1 MSQPL
6 SDILVVSIE
15 QAVAAP
21 HLTCRMAD
29 AGARVIKLERADGT
43 GDFARGYDQHA
54 HGQSSF
60 FVWLNRGKESLAIDI
75 KQPEDLA
82 LLHRLLAKAD
92 VWVQN
97 LAPGA
102 MERAGLGSEALR
114 EKYPQLITVDIS
126 GYGEAGPPYDE
137 LKAYDLL
144 VQAESGLTSITGSAD
159 EPGRVGVSI
168 CDLTTGLNAYT
179 AVLEALVERGKT
191 GKGTSVK
198 ASLFASL
205 ADWLSAPLMAYEQ
218 SDVIWPRNALRH
230 PIMCPYGAFSA
241 NDGSKTLVACQAER
255 EWHRFCEHVLQDK
268 EFANHP
274 KAALNVKRVENR
286 AFVEGKI
293 EEVTSQISRE
303 EFHARLGKADIA
315 FGAVN
320 TMPDLSVHGALQ
332 RITVGTPN
340 GPISYPAPPTTRGAR
355 RDDYG
360 PAPGYDEHGVKVR
373 AEFGG

>member
-6 SDILVVSIE
+6 TDLLVISLE

-54 HGQSSF
+54 HGMSSY

-75 KQPEDLA
+75 KNLDDVA

-102 MERAGLGSEALR
+102 MERAGLGSATLR
-114 EKYPQLITVDIS
+114 AKYPRLITVDIS
-126 GYGEAGPPYDE
+126 GYGDAGPPYDE
-137 LKAYDLL
+137 MKAYDLL
-144 VQAESGLTSITGSAD
+144 VQAESGLTSITGSPE

-179 AVLEALVERGKT
+179 AVLEALIERGIT
-191 GKGTSVK
+191 GKGSGVK
-198 ASLFASL
+198 ASLFASM
-205 ADWLSAPLMAYEQ
+205 ADWLASPLMAYEQ

-230 PIMCPYGAFSA
+230 PLMCPYGAFSS
-241 NDGSKTLVACQAER
+241 NDGSRTLVACQAER
-255 EWHRFCEHVLQDK
+255 EWHRFCEHVLRDK
-268 EFANHP
+268 DFALHP
-274 KAALNVKRVENR
+274 KAATNIIRVENR

-293 EEVTSQISRE
+293 EAVTSQISRD
-303 EFHARLGKADIA
+303 EFHARLRKADIA

-320 TMPDLSVHGALQ
+320 TMPELSVHGALR

-340 GPISYPAPPTTRGAR
+340 GDISHPAPPVIRGEA

-360 PAPGYDEHGVKVR
+360 PAPAYNEHGLKIR
-373 AEFGG
+373 EEFSA

>member
-1 MSQPL
+1 MTHPL
-6 SDILVVSIE
+6 SDILVVSLE

-75 KQPEDLA
+75 KNPEDMA

-114 EKYPQLITVDIS
+114 AQYPRLITVDIS

-137 LKAYDLL
+137 MKAYDLL

-179 AVLEALVERGKT
+179 AVLEALIERGKT
-191 GKGTSVK
+191 GRGTGVK

-205 ADWLSAPLMAYEQ
+205 ADWLTAPLIAYEQ

-241 NDGSKTLVACQAER
+241 SDGSKTLVACQAER

-268 EFANHP
+268 DFANHP
-274 KAALNVKRVENR
+274 KAAVNVKRVENR
-286 AFVEGKI
+286 AFVESRI
-293 EEVTSQISRE
+293 EEVTSQISRD
-303 EFHARLGKADIA
+303 EFHARLRKADIA

-340 GPISYPAPPTTRGAR
+340 GPISYPAPPATRGAP

-360 PAPGYDEHGVKVR
+360 PAPGYDEHGGKIR
-373 AEFGG
+373 AEFGV

>member
-1 MSQPL
+1 MTQPL
-6 SDILVVSIE
+6 SDILVVSLE

-75 KQPEDLA
+75 KNPEDMT

-114 EKYPQLITVDIS
+114 AQYPRLITVDIS

-137 LKAYDLL
+137 MKAYDLL

-179 AVLEALVERGKT
+179 AVLEALIERGKT
-191 GKGTSVK
+191 GRGTGVK

-205 ADWLSAPLMAYEQ
+205 ADWLTAPLIAYEQ

-241 NDGSKTLVACQAER
+241 SDGSKTLVACQAER

-268 EFANHP
+268 DFANHP
-274 KAALNVKRVENR
+274 KAAVNVKRVENR
-286 AFVEGKI
+286 AFVESRI
-293 EEVTSQISRE
+293 EEVTSQISRD
-303 EFHARLGKADIA
+303 EFHARLRKADIA

-340 GPISYPAPPTTRGAR
+340 GPISYPAPPATRGAP

-360 PAPGYDEHGVKVR
+360 PAPGYDEHGGKIR
-373 AEFGG
+373 AEFGV

>member
-1 MSQPL
+1 MTQPL
-6 SDILVVSIE
+6 SDILVVSLE

-75 KQPEDLA
+75 KNPEDMA

-114 EKYPQLITVDIS
+114 AQYPRLITVDIS

-137 LKAYDLL
+137 MKAYDLL

-179 AVLEALVERGKT
+179 AVLEALIERGKT
-191 GKGTSVK
+191 GRGTGVK

-205 ADWLSAPLMAYEQ
+205 ADWLTAPLIAYEQ

-268 EFANHP
+268 DFANHP
-274 KAALNVKRVENR
+274 KAAVNVKRVENR
-286 AFVEGKI
+286 AFVESRI

-303 EFHARLGKADIA
+303 EFHARLRKADIA

-340 GPISYPAPPTTRGAR
+340 GPISYPAPPATRGAP

-360 PAPGYDEHGVKVR
+360 PAPGYDEHGGKIR
-373 AEFGG
+373 AEFGV

>member
-6 SDILVVSIE
+6 SDLLVVSLE

-114 EKYPQLITVDIS
+114 AKYPRLITVDIS
-126 GYGEAGPPYDE
+126 GYGDAGPPYDE
-137 LKAYDLL
+137 MKAYDLL

-179 AVLEALVERGKT
+179 AVLEALIERGKT

-303 EFHARLGKADIA
+303 EFHARLRKADIA

-320 TMPDLSVHGALQ
+320 TMPDLSVHGALK

-340 GPISYPAPPTTRGAR
+340 GPISYPAPPTTRGAA

-360 PAPGYDEHGVKVR
+360 PAPGYDEHGARIR
-373 AEFGG
+373 AEFMG

>member
-1 MSQPL
+1 MTHPL
-6 SDILVVSIE
+6 SDILVVSLE

-75 KQPEDLA
+75 KNPEDMA

-102 MERAGLGSEALR
+102 MERASLGSEALR
-114 EKYPQLITVDIS
+114 AQYPRLITVDIS

-137 LKAYDLL
+137 MKAYDLL

-179 AVLEALVERGKT
+179 AVLEALIERGKT
-191 GKGTSVK
+191 GRGTGVK

-205 ADWLSAPLMAYEQ
+205 ADWLTAPLIAYEQ

-268 EFANHP
+268 DFANHP
-274 KAALNVKRVENR
+274 KAAVNVKRVENR
-286 AFVEGKI
+286 AFVESRI

-303 EFHARLGKADIA
+303 EFHARLRKADIA

-340 GPISYPAPPTTRGAR
+340 GPISYPAPPATRGAP

-360 PAPGYDEHGVKVR
+360 PAPGYDEHGGKIR
-373 AEFGG
+373 AEFGV

>member
-6 SDILVVSIE
+6 SDLLVVSLE

-82 LLHRLLAKAD
+82 LLHRMLAKAD

-102 MERAGLGSEALR
+102 MERAGLGSETLR
-114 EKYPQLITVDIS
+114 AKYPRLITVDIS
-126 GYGEAGPPYDE
+126 GYGDAGPPYDE
-137 LKAYDLL
+137 MKAYDLL

-179 AVLEALVERGKT
+179 AVLEALIERGKT
-191 GKGTSVK
+191 GKGSGVK

-218 SDVIWPRNALRH
+218 SNVIWPRNALRH

-274 KAALNVKRVENR
+274 KAVLNVKRVENR

-303 EFHARLGKADIA
+303 EFHARLRKADIA

-320 TMPDLSVHGALQ
+320 TMPDLSVHGALK

-340 GPISYPAPPTTRGAR
+340 GPISYPAPPTIRGEA

-360 PAPGYDEHGVKVR
+360 PAPGYDEHGARIR
-373 AEFGG
+373 AEFTG

>member
-6 SDILVVSIE
+6 SDLLVVSLE

-29 AGARVIKLERADGT
+29 AGARVIKLERADGS
-43 GDFARGYDQHA
+43 GDFARGYDKHA
-54 HGQSSF
+54 HGHSSY
-60 FVWLNRGKESLAIDI
+60 FVWLNRGKESAAIDI
-75 KQPEDLA
+75 KKPEDMA

-102 MERAGLGSEALR
+102 MERAGIGSATLR
-114 EKYPQLITVDIS
+114 EMYPRLITVDIS
-126 GYGEAGPPYDE
+126 GYGDVGPPYDE
-137 LKAYDLL
+137 MKAYDLL
-144 VQAESGLTSITGSAD
+144 VQAESGLTSITGSPE

-179 AVLEALVERGKT
+179 AVLEALIHRGIT
-191 GKGTSVK
+191 GKGSGVK
-198 ASLFASL
+198 ASLFASM
-205 ADWLSAPLMAYEQ
+205 ADWLSSPLMAFEQ

-230 PIMCPYGAFSA
+230 PLMCPYGAFSA
-241 NDGSKTLVACQAER
+241 NDSSRTLVACQAER
-255 EWHRFCEHVLQDK
+255 EWVRFCEHVLQEPD
-268 EFANHP
+268 FALHP
-274 KAALNVKRVENR
+274 KAENNVIRVENR

-303 EFHARLGKADIA
+303 EFHARLRKADIA

-320 TMPDLSVHGALQ
+320 TMPELSDHGALR
-332 RITVGTPN
+332 RITVGTPG
-340 GPISYPAPPTTRGAR
+340 GPISHPAPPTTRGEA

-360 PAPGYDEHGVKVR
+360 PSPAYDQHGTTIR
-373 AEFGG
+373 EEFSA